1 MTERVKLLWDFK
13 GPNALKTAEHHV
25 IHLNEFII
33 SEKIDNSFTKVSTL
47 SSNHTVAEM
56 IVPNR
61 YMNDLR
67 ARLKPTRGQL
77 FNE

>member
-1 MTERVKLLWDFK
+1 MTDRIKMLWDFK

-33 SEKIDNSFTKVSTL
+33 SEKMTDSFTQVQTI
-47 SSNHTVAEM
+47 SSHYSIAEM

-67 ARLKPTRGQL
+67 ERLKPTRGQL
-77 FNE
+77 YKE

>member
-1 MTERVKLLWDFK
+1 MTDRIKMLWDFK
-13 GPNALKTAEHHV
+13 GPHALKTAQHHI

-33 SEKIDNSFTKVSTL
+33 SEKITASFTQLQTL
-47 SSNHTVAEM
+47 SDTHVVAEM

-67 ARLKPTRGQL
+67 KRLKPHRGQL
-77 FNE
+77 YNE